1 MILYDIIWYYMILYD
16 SIILYDIMR
25 YYMILY
31 VLYMSLLHVSAPL
44 HSALASSRMDQ
55 AKRII
60 PCKWKWS
67 CWWRFLSNPWETYVN
82 VPFTPFLGL
91 GNMKEPAAIL
101 QKKEHNLLY
110 TWKLCCT
117 LSNSHLESCL
127 PESQKSH
134 CITGLHLRENT
145 SCCIRQTVQ

>member
-1 MILYDIIWYYMILYD
+1 MILYDIIWYYMILYDIIWYYMILYD

-101 QKKEHNLLY
+101 QKNRAQFTLHMETVLY
-110 TWKLCCT
+110 SEQLPPRKLFAWK
-117 LSNSHLESCL
+117 S
-127 PESQKSH
+127 KVA
-134 CITGLHLRENT
+134 LHHW
-145 SCCIRQTVQ
+145 SSP